1 MFEMKRITRAGV
13 ATALQKAERYRL
25 LNEPSAAESICLDVL
40 EVEPDNQAA
49 LVQLALA
56 RSDQFEDELSGA
68 VERAREPLAR
78 VDDPYKRAYY
88 HGIVCE
94 RRAREPLARVDDPYR
109 RAYYHGI
116 VCERRARAQ
125 LHLASPGGGAI
136 AYDWLRRAMEFYEEA
151 ERLRPEGHDEALL
164 RWNTCARIIERHQL
178 RPAAREAFEPVL
190 GE

>member
-94 RRAREPLARVDDPYR
+94 RRAR
-109 RAYYHGI
+109 
-116 VCERRARAQ
+116 AQ

-151 ERLRPEGHDEALL
+151 ERLRPE
-164 RWNTCARIIERHQL
+164 
-178 RPAAREAFEPVL
+178 
-190 GE
+190 

>member
-1 MFEMKRITRAGV
+1 MFEMKRITRVGIPA
-13 ATALQKAERYRL
+13 ALQKAERYRL

-40 EVEPDNQAA
+40 AIEPDNQAA

-56 RSDQFEDELSGA
+56 RTDQFGADLAGA

-94 RRAREPLARVDDPYR
+94 RRAMA
-109 RAYYHGI
+109 
-116 VCERRARAQ
+116 
-125 LHLASPGGGAI
+125 HLRSNSPGGGAI
-136 AYDWLRRAMEFYEEA
+136 AYDWLRRAMEHYEEA
-151 ERLRPEGHDEALL
+151 EKIRPEGHDEPLL
-164 RWNTCARIIERHQL
+164 RWNTCARVIERHHLTAQEQ
-178 RPAAREAFEPVL
+178 EAFEPAI

>member
-94 RRAREPLARVDDPYR
+94 RRAR
-109 RAYYHGI
+109 
-116 VCERRARAQ
+116 AQ

-178 RPAAREAFEPVL
+178 RPAAQEAFEPVL